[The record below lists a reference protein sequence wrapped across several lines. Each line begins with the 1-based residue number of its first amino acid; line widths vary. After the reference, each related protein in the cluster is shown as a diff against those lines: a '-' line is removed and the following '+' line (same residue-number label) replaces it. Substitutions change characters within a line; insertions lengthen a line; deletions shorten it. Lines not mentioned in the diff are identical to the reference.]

1 MLFCCFKLQIAQ
13 DTAAILTVRQD
24 KLFSNQYL
32 RVTLKSVYAITGF
45 IVKAVDHKNEDNKG
59 NIYIRCYQ
67 YKKLLSAL
75 GTWYLPYLA
84 PTTTISSSSYRN
96 CSGHHNA
103 LTHSGLLQD
112 IYVVFF
118 QWMPDVN
125 YDGRVVFRG
134 LVRRG
139 DSGEWEDVKHAQV
152 EVEAAEKVENEV
164 QKSEKTTYYWQSI
177 LP

>member
-1 MLFCCFKLQIAQ
+1 MIRFGCLSMDFSIVSKASCWGTPTFFTIITILSNMLFCCFKLQIAQ
-13 DTAAILTVRQD
+13 DTAAVLTVSQD

-45 IVKAVDHKNEDNKG
+45 IVKAVDHTNEDNKG
-59 NIYIRCYQ
+59 NIYIKYYQ

-103 LTHSGLLQD
+103 VTHSGLLQD

-118 QWMPDVN
+118 QWMPDV
-125 YDGRVVFRG
+125 
-134 LVRRG
+134 
-139 DSGEWEDVKHAQV
+139 EHE
-152 EVEAAEKVENEV
+152 
-164 QKSEKTTYYWQSI
+164 
-177 LP
+177 